1 MPPRFGAA
9 SILTA
14 IAGAVGG
21 ANRGESSMTRLER
34 SIIGRALARRERKE
48 ERRPPQHFNLADEI
62 FGSDVSAG
70 RADHARR
77 ADFGARARTIS

>member
-34 SIIGRALARRERKE
+34 SMSDRALARRERKE
-48 ERRPPQHFNLADEI
+48 QAADLAPHE
-62 FGSDVSAG
+62 S
-70 RADHARR
+70 R
-77 ADFGARARTIS
+77 

>member
-21 ANRGESSMTRLER
+21 ASRGESSMTRLER
-34 SIIGRALARRERKE
+34 SMLGRELAGERGRRTAG
-48 ERRPPQHFNLADEI
+48 RPPNTE
-62 FGSDVSAG
+62 S
-70 RADHARR
+70 R
-77 ADFGARARTIS
+77 